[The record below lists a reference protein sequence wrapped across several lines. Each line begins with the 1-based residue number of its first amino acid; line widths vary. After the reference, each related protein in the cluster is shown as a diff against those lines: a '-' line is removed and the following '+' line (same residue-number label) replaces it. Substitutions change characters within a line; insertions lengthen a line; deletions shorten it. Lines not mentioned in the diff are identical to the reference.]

1 MGSVTVTGTATVS
14 VTGVAGT
21 TGLGSVTPI
30 TSNTIK
36 VSTPEMS
43 GQLGAVTFD
52 GDANVVPTG
61 VEAACTTSGVNVW
74 GLVDDSQTP
83 NWSTIDDSQT
93 PNWSTIDDSQTPDWK
108 EVA

>member
-1 MGSVTVTGTATVS
+1 
-14 VTGVAGT
+14 VAGT

-30 TSNTIK
+30 TSNTIE
-36 VSTPEMS
+36 VSSPEMAGS
-43 GQLGAVTFD
+43 VGAVTFD
-52 GDANVVPTG
+52 ADANVSVTG

-74 GLVDDSQTP
+74 GLIDDSQTA
-83 NWSTIDDSQT
+83 NWSGIDDSQT

>member
-1 MGSVTVTGTATVS
+1 MDALNGY
-14 VTGVAGT
+14 
-21 TGLGSVTPI
+21 I
-30 TSNTIK
+30 
-36 VSTPEMS
+36 
-43 GQLGAVTFD
+43 GAVTFD

-83 NWSTIDDSQT
+83 NWSSIDDSQTPNWTTIDDSQT
-93 PNWSTIDDSQTPDWK
+93 PNWK